1 MKNCSRKRMAMSGVL
16 AATMVGGAGMLIV
29 PSALANTAI
38 TQDAEAPVKLPAAT
52 EIIAR
57 YVQVTGGED
66 AYKARKSIVTKA
78 KLEIPMAGVTADLT
92 MRQVAPNKMITVVD
106 LGNFG
111 KQTTVFDGETGWE
124 ISSMAGTR
132 LLTKEE
138 ASSAQRQ
145 AAFDAQIN
153 PGKYYET
160 METVAKKDFNGES
173 AYEVKLTA
181 KDGSSVTQ
189 YYAVESGLMLG
200 QTSKQVTQ
208 MGEVESTVK
217 LGDYREVGGMKFPFK
232 TTIEMPAL
240 GMTQELKITSVE
252 VNVEIDAAEFAM
264 PAEIKQLKEQRDG
277 ATD

>member
-16 AATMVGGAGMLIV
+16 AATMVGGAGMLIA
-29 PSALANTAI
+29 PSTLANTAI
-38 TQDAEAPVKLPAAT
+38 TQDAEAPVKLPAAK
-52 EIIAR
+52 EIIAK

-78 KLEIPMAGVTADLT
+78 KLEIPMAGMTADLT
-92 MRQVAPNKMITVVD
+92 MRQLAPNKMITVVD

-111 KQTTVFDGETGWE
+111 KQTTIFDGETGWE
-124 ISSMAGTR
+124 ISSMTGPR
-132 LLTKEE
+132 LLSEE
-138 ASSAQRQ
+138 ETGSAKRQ
-145 AAFDAQIN
+145 AAFDAQID
-153 PGKYYET
+153 PDKYYET
-160 METVAKKDFNGES
+160 METTAKKDFGGES

-200 QTSKQVTQ
+200 QTSTQVTQ

-217 LGDYREVGGMKFPFK
+217 LGDYREVGGMKVPFK
-232 TTIEMPAL
+232 ITIEMPAM

-252 VNVEIDAAEFAM
+252 FDAVVDAKEFAM

-277 ATD
+277 AAN